1 MGLSHLGCPLDPT
14 KYRKTFPTVF
24 GISSDVDPSNL
35 LFKLYCRLTKALGL
49 NRYLLMTKLEFGLK
63 KIAKLT
69 KCYNFVAEVL
79 IEWIDQLQKKY

>member
-1 MGLSHLGCPLDPT
+1 
-14 KYRKTFPTVF
+14 
-24 GISSDVDPSNL
+24 
-35 LFKLYCRLTKALGL
+35 
-49 NRYLLMTKLEFGLK
+49 MTKLEFGLK